1 MKRFLTDLKRYYKYA
16 FRLSKAELTEEVSES
31 YLNWLWWIIHPLM
44 MMLIYVFVFTVV
56 FKSKETYYTVFIF
69 LGLAGWD
76 FFNRML
82 NESVNIIRNNRNI
95 ILRIYIPKYILLL
108 SKSFTF
114 LFKFFI
120 SMLITIVL
128 MFIFKIEFS
137 LTCFYMILLLPI
149 LYMITFGIGC
159 ILIHLGV
166 YIDDLKKIV
175 EIVLRLLFYLSGVFY
190 SISERLHGLFSY
202 ILLNCNPIAFFM
214 DEFRKCMLYNQ
225 HPNFLILSIWFVI
238 GIIIFTIGIHT
249 IYKYE
254 NSYAKVI

>member
-1 MKRFLTDLKRYYKYA
+1 
-16 FRLSKAELTEEVSES
+16 
-31 YLNWLWWIIHPLM
+31 
-44 MMLIYVFVFTVV
+44 
-56 FKSKETYYTVFIF
+56 
-69 LGLAGWD
+69 
-76 FFNRML
+76 
-82 NESVNIIRNNRNI
+82 
-95 ILRIYIPKYILLL
+95 
-108 SKSFTF
+108 
-114 LFKFFI
+114 
-120 SMLITIVL
+120 MLITIVL

-137 LTCFYMILLLPI
+137 FTCFYMILLLPI
-149 LYMITFGIGC
+149 LYMITFGLGC

-225 HPNFLILSIWFVI
+225 HPNFMILSIWFVI
-238 GIIIFTIGIHT
+238 GIIIFSIGIHT

-254 NSYAKVI
+254 NGYAKVI

>member
-1 MKRFLTDLKRYYKYA
+1 MKRFLIDLHKYYKYA
-16 FRLSKAELTEEVSES
+16 LRLSKAELTEEVSES

-56 FKSKETYYTVFIF
+56 FKSKESYYTVFVF
-69 LGLAGWD
+69 LGLTEWD

-95 ILRIYIPKYILLL
+95 VLKVYIPKYILLL

-114 LFKFFI
+114 LFKYFI
-120 SMLITIVL
+120 SLGISFVL
-128 MFIFKIEFS
+128 MCFFKIPFS
-137 LTCFYMILLLPI
+137 FSIFYIFLLLPI
-149 LYMITFGIGC
+149 FYMITFGFGC

-166 YIDDLKKIV
+166 YISDLKKII
-175 EIVLRLLFYLSGVFY
+175 EILLRLLFYLSGVFY
-190 SISERLHGLFSY
+190 SISERLHGLLSY
-202 ILLNCNPIAFFM
+202 VLLNCNPIAFFM
-214 DEFRKCMLYNQ
+214 SEFRKCILYNQ
-225 HPNFLILSIWFVI
+225 SPNFIVLLIWFIV
-238 GIIIFTIGIHT
+238 GLFLFAFGIHT

>member
-1 MKRFLTDLKRYYKYA
+1 MKRFLLDLKKYYRYA

-56 FKSKETYYTVFIF
+56 FKSKEIYYTVFIF
-69 LGLAGWD
+69 LGLAEWD

-82 NESVNIIRNNRNI
+82 NESVNMIRSNRNI
-95 ILRIYIPKYILLL
+95 ILKIYIPKFILLL

-120 SMLITIVL
+120 SMGITIVL
-128 MFIFKIEFS
+128 MILFNIPFTLTILYIF
-137 LTCFYMILLLPI
+137 LLLPI
-149 LYMITFGIGC
+149 FYMITFGIGC

-166 YIDDLKKIV
+166 YIDDLKKVI
-175 EIVLRLLFYLSGVFY
+175 EILLRLLFYLSGVFY
-190 SISERLHGLFSY
+190 SISERLHGILSY
-202 ILLNCNPIAFFM
+202 VLLNCNPIAFFM

-225 HPNFLILSIWFVI
+225 HPDFILLFIWFII
-238 GIIIFTIGIHT
+238 GLFIFIFGIRT

-254 NSYAKVI
+254 NGYAKVI